1 MTTNGLT
8 PTTFET
14 ATKDSSVAAADDALT
29 NGKNVVGPKITL
41 YTNHRCPYA
50 HRAHIVLAELGLP
63 FEEVLIDLDAPR
75 PEWYL
80 HEINPRGLVPSLKIS
95 VHGVYEEEVVTESAV
110 VAQFLADAFPDAA
123 SGTGGKILPALGA
136 RGEGPR
142 APLERA
148 RLKYFTDTWDAKVG
162 SLWFATL
169 MVEGKEEK
177 EKKVEEWVRVMEKE
191 IEPLLEGARPFFGG
205 KEELTMAEVH
215 AGPFIVRWYSLAKH
229 EDLLPASLVT
239 KLDALP
245 NFSKWAK
252 AIHERDSIVKS
263 IDWDSGPEPLRKKLA
278 SIKAAKK

>member
-14 ATKDSSVAAADDALT
+14 ANKNDVSAANDALA

-50 HRAHIVLAELGLP
+50 HRAHIVLSELQIP
-63 FEEVLIDLDAPR
+63 YEEILIDLDTPR
-75 PEWYL
+75 PDWYL
-80 HEINPRGLVPSLKIS
+80 KEINPRGLVPSLKFS
-95 VHGVYEEEVVTESAV
+95 VEGVYDDEIITESAV
-110 VAQFLADAFPDAA
+110 VAQFLADSFPEKK
-123 SGTGGKILPALGA
+123 SILPALGA
-136 RGEGPR
+136 RGDGPR

-148 RLKYFTDTWDAKVG
+148 RIKFFTDTWDSKVA
-162 SLWFATL
+162 SFWFGTL
-169 MVEGKEEK
+169 MAEGEEEK
-177 EKKVEEWVRVMEKE
+177 EKKVEEWVKAVEKE
-191 IEPLLEGARPFFGG
+191 IEPLLEGAKPFFGG
-205 KEELTMAEVH
+205 KEEVTMAEVH
-215 AGPFIVRWYSLAKH
+215 AGPFVVRWYSLAKH
-229 EDLLPASLVT
+229 EDLLPASLIK

-252 AIHERDSIVKS
+252 AIHERNSITKS